1 MLFRAFLRGEGL
13 MGKVMA
19 ARFGLLLLALGMTG
33 CAGSMATAPV
43 ASAQQECERS
53 GGIWKSSF
61 CERSSGGGY

>member
-1 MLFRAFLRGEGL
+1 
-13 MGKVMA
+13 MGKVMS